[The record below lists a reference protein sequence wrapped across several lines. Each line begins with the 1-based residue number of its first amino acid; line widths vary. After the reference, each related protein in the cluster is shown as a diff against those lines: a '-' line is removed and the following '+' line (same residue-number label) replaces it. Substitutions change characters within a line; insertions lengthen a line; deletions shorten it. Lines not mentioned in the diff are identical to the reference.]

1 MSLGEVAEFAEEY
14 SAQVRSMKRPAKEEI
29 NALTMVAADF
39 VENPAFALAVV
50 QVLERAV
57 AELMNELKLIPLYVL
72 DSILKNVQP
81 RSVYAE
87 LASRNLTRVMATAFM
102 AVDNNLKPKFIK
114 LLKTWDENKIFPD
127 AKIVE
132 VRDTMTLMLTNGGV
146 FPEHLQY
153 GGGQGPQTGAHT
165 HMAQGPMDVETPYMG
180 AHNSYHN
187 QPQHGGS
194 GALSS
199 VSQHHPANAHA
210 PHQRPSKSPQPVDVP
225 QESSG
230 PRILCPKEL
239 VSRDVSDVIARLYD
253 ARPYISK
260 HDAKRFREK
269 QALEQHLDALFIKN
283 KAKRER
289 TGVQERLWFR
299 QVEEWSKA
307 QDVTLLTE
315 TPKDAAN
322 AMDVDAPTQDKENVV
337 VVCSEWG
344 SGVKCGACHEVLKK
358 TWDNDSDAWVFRGVI
373 CLEASST
380 GRPSLVH
387 QKCHQGSAS
396 LPS

>member
-1 MSLGEVAEFAEEY
+1 
-14 SAQVRSMKRPAKEEI
+14 
-29 NALTMVAADF
+29 
-39 VENPAFALAVV
+39 
-50 QVLERAV
+50 
-57 AELMNELKLIPLYVL
+57 
-72 DSILKNVQP
+72 
-81 RSVYAE
+81 
-87 LASRNLTRVMATAFM
+87 MATAFM

-199 VSQHHPANAHA
+199 VSQHHPAVNAHA

-239 VSRDVSDVIARLYD
+239 VRYTRLPLGLLCVRCGGCLPPGGRDM
-253 ARPYISK
+253 
-260 HDAKRFREK
+260 
-269 QALEQHLDALFIKN
+269 
-283 KAKRER
+283 
-289 TGVQERLWFR
+289 GGG
-299 QVEEWSKA
+299 
-307 QDVTLLTE
+307 VTLAQ
-315 TPKDAAN
+315 PGCVGRDRQIIRRAAIHLQ
-322 AMDVDAPTQDKENVV
+322 ARRQ
-337 VVCSEWG
+337 
-344 SGVKCGACHEVLKK
+344 EV
-358 TWDNDSDAWVFRGVI
+358 S
-373 CLEASST
+373 
-380 GRPSLVH
+380 
-387 QKCHQGSAS
+387 
-396 LPS
+396 